1 MPAFDNIEK
10 QASKSKATTKRP
22 KKISLAKLLIL
33 GQNRE
38 INIRKV
44 LEYETTDIPLAL
56 FDEKGKMRKT
66 NKALL
71 TKELEIYLTGDSP
84 SLCVPAEKAL
94 IIDGMSIIQVIK
106 GSGTFG
112 GYAKLLLKKVLS
124 EGFGYKR
131 VDVVFHVYDP
141 QSFKSAERA
150 CRGDQKMCNIC
161 ISCDDTHIP
170 SNWLA
175 FLSNINNKNSLV
187 S

>member
-33 GQNRE
+33 GQNKE

-56 FDEKGKMRKT
+56 FDDKGKMRKT

-84 SLCVPAEKAL
+84 THCVSAEKAL

-112 GYAKLLLKKVLS
+112 DYAKLLLNKVLS

-131 VDVVFHVYDP
+131 VDVVFDVYDP
-141 QSFKSAERA
+141 QSIKSAERA
-150 CRGDQKMCNIC
+150 HR
-161 ISCDDTHIP
+161 
-170 SNWLA
+170 
-175 FLSNINNKNSLV
+175 
-187 S
+187 